1 MEARVLLSLVSHGPG
16 CTLSYG
22 GSRLVLLIAH
32 AKFVPHRY
40 TAVPAQSTYRCP
52 APIEK
57 TKTRDF
63 NPARCLEKSDP
74 EPVTALDIWHGCRMC
89 MAASRA
95 GCIRRRRRGGT
106 RIRVVPHAHGSRG
119 MHLTSIHG
127 ERETTSFVCLCS
139 SHTRDAVL
147 SLVRCRFPPRHHC
160 ARSEDE
166 DENEPR
172 VSSASRSGLVPLLD
186 CSLSAPDAHALS
198 PTSAPPTCGE
208 MRAQR

>member
-1 MEARVLLSLVSHGPG
+1 M
-16 CTLSYG
+16 G
-22 GSRLVLLIAH
+22 GSRLVVLIAH

-57 TKTRDF
+57 TKTRDC

-74 EPVTALDIWHGCRMC
+74 GPVMALDFWRGRRMC
-89 MAASRA
+89 MTASRA

-106 RIRVVPHAHGSRG
+106 RVQVVPHAHGSRG
-119 MHLTSIHG
+119 MHLTSIRG

-139 SHTRDAVL
+139 SHARDAPL
-147 SLVRCRFPPRHHC
+147 SLVRHRSPPRHHC

-172 VSSASRSGLVPLLD
+172 VPSASRSGLEPLLD
-186 CSLSAPDAHALS
+186 CSSSVPRS
-198 PTSAPPTCGE
+198 CPRP
-208 MRAQR
+208 R